1 MTNLPSLD
9 RVSRADDE
17 ARPKSYR
24 ERRESLGAWLLQR
37 RRLRRER
44 FLRRAKVFSLRKE
57 AARNLFISGCLLF
70 DALVVPEPALILGG
84 IAGVALSGILLV
96 AALALEVDFYRSHFA
111 VPPTERG
118 A

>member
-1 MTNLPSLD
+1 MSDLPSLD
-9 RVSRADDE
+9 RVRRADDE

-24 ERRESLGAWLLQR
+24 ERQESLGAWLLQR
-37 RRLRRER
+37 RRLRR
-44 FLRRAKVFSLRKE
+44 AKAFSLRKE

-96 AALALEVDFYRSHFA
+96 AALALEVNFYRSHFA
-111 VPPTERG
+111 VPPPERG